1 MRAFLEELRATFSK
15 LKYVLGWRLVNTLN
29 LSQYLTFSISV
40 VNELTRFT
48 QKRRKN
54 QRQRNRDCKIEL
66 EGIQLE
72 VAEDDKELLLLPAM
86 EGNGLEDVFTELDG
100 AWGVPE
106 NKKTTLSTR
115 TNQLPD

>member
-1 MRAFLEELRATFSK
+1 M
-15 LKYVLGWRLVNTLN
+15 
-29 LSQYLTFSISV
+29 SV
-40 VNELTRFT
+40 VHKLTRFT
-48 QKRRKN
+48 QSRRQN

-86 EGNGLEDVFTELDG
+86 EGNGLEEVFTELDG

>member
-1 MRAFLEELRATFSK
+1 MK
-15 LKYVLGWRLVNTLN
+15 
-29 LSQYLTFSISV
+29 
-40 VNELTRFT
+40 LTRFT
-48 QKRRKN
+48 QNRRKSE
-54 QRQRNRDCKIEL
+54 RQKKSTCKIEL

-100 AWGVPE
+100 AWGGPE

>member
-1 MRAFLEELRATFSK
+1 MFIIEIVIIIERFIINIIVIK
-15 LKYVLGWRLVNTLN
+15 L
-29 LSQYLTFSISV
+29 I
-40 VNELTRFT
+40 RFA
-48 QKRRKN
+48 QSRRKSD
-54 QRQRNRDCKIEL
+54 RQRKSNCKVEL

>member
-1 MRAFLEELRATFSK
+1 MRIII
-15 LKYVLGWRLVNTLN
+15 
-29 LSQYLTFSISV
+29 SQYLTFLINV
-40 VNELTRFT
+40 TLQLTRFT
-48 QKRRKN
+48 QRRKN
-54 QRQRNRDCKIEL
+54 ERQRKSNCKIEL

>member
-1 MRAFLEELRATFSK
+1 MFINEI
-15 LKYVLGWRLVNTLN
+15 VNITSRFIIN
-29 LSQYLTFSISV
+29 NTRF
-40 VNELTRFT
+40 ELTRFS
-48 QKRRKN
+48 QSRRKSD
-54 QRQRNRDCKIEL
+54 RQRKSNCKMEL

-86 EGNGLEDVFTELDG
+86 EGNGLEDVFKDLDG

-106 NKKTTLSTR
+106 NEKTILSTR